1 MAASLQLWSLLYNLI
16 FPLFSYFQSIL
27 STSVTPTETKQ
38 LVLVWELMNVEL
50 IHRLSELWKSEN
62 MSAWAEYELC
72 IRKGTNRIQLHLI
85 KFSFIV
91 SSADCFLL
99 QLLITAKKLQLEVFW
114 ESKSIHETAYA
125 SAVA

>member
-1 MAASLQLWSLLYNLI
+1 
-16 FPLFSYFQSIL
+16 
-27 STSVTPTETKQ
+27 
-38 LVLVWELMNVEL
+38 
-50 IHRLSELWKSEN
+50 
-62 MSAWAEYELC
+62 MSAWAEYELR